1 MVKPLYNVG
10 WVNVA
15 GVQHN
20 LYYCEDSAGK
30 KFFARLQKDDTAAAE
45 NTSYWKYLTRDFIAG
60 QEQTNNAYV
69 VATFD
74 YTSFLNET
82 TPALADASGKIA
94 DVTNVAAAQVRLY
107 TGQPFFSLK
116 GTGVSDYVPST
127 SGMDLSTT
135 TGTTTTTNTG
145 ILTSIGLGG
154 VDDFF
159 RKIDPLLLIVGVV
172 LVYLFIIPKKWKAKL
187 EKMFK

>member
-10 WVNVA
+10 WISVA

-20 LYYCEDSAGK
+20 LYYCENSDGK
-30 KFFARLQKDDTAAAE
+30 KLFAILQKDDAAAAE
-45 NTSYWKYLTRDFIAG
+45 STAYWKYLSRDYVAS

-69 VATFD
+69 VPTFD
-74 YTSFLNET
+74 YTSFVNEAA
-82 TPALADASGKIA
+82 PSFVASGKIS
-94 DVTNVAAAQVRLY
+94 DVTNVASAQVRLY

-116 GTGVSDYVPST
+116 GTGVADYTPTT
-127 SGMDLSTT
+127 SGLDLSTN

-159 RKIDPLLLIVGVV
+159 RKIDPLLLILGVI